1 MKQPQI
7 APKILENEV
16 EKVAKTPRVYRKIEE
31 KHAAFAI
38 LVNNGVDKV
47 IAAEALGYQGKT
59 AYALQKRIEK
69 KGVRLDVACEKL
81 VRLSHRVIRN
91 CLQGKPWGKIETI
104 KDSTAL
110 AAAQVVIDRH
120 QPKNQETSPP
130 PRTFTVVNLDECK
143 PGHPSYKGDLVWPD
157 PVSSVELADGVVDVT
172 PDAGIGPND
181 KPPEGTR

>member
-7 APKILENEV
+7 APKTLENEV

-91 CLQGKPWGKIETI
+91 CLQGKPWGKIEVI

-120 QPKNQETSPP
+120 QPKHQEITSPAYSFTKVDLDQFRTDYQP
-130 PRTFTVVNLDECK
+130 PAVSAGEALAPITLDMGTVQDDEK
-143 PGHPSYKGDLVWPD
+143 
-157 PVSSVELADGVVDVT
+157 
-172 PDAGIGPND
+172 
-181 KPPEGTR
+181 